1 MTDLFSIFSLS
12 TVLIGQALN
21 IPVVSNIETV
31 RQENKKVYHASMR
44 QIVPYGKEPCQ
55 YSGVFVEY
63 AQDWDDYDKNGEL
76 KSKAAPNKP
85 IGYALLLNKEMC
97 PGTDPKA
104 ILRVGEKLFYPLFG
118 KNYVIRELHQVN
130 ATDYMTSHES
140 LRPKWISQVFTKLE
154 LESENRDVDAKKFMA
169 ELKDVED
176 IKIKNEVEKLIGK

>member
-1 MTDLFSIFSLS
+1 MADIFSIFSLS

-85 IGYALLLNKEMC
+85 IGYALLLNKEIC
-97 PGTDPKA
+97 PGTNPKA

-140 LRPKWISQVFTKLE
+140 LRPKWLSQVFAKLKS
-154 LESENRDVDAKKFMA
+154 ESENNDIDAKKFLG
-169 ELKDVED
+169 ELEKESDG
-176 IKIKNEVEKLIGK
+176 KIKEEISKIIE